1 MKASGTPLAFSLA
14 ILVTGFSPG
23 FAQKTA
29 LLPEIRQ
36 NGAVKQLF
44 VDGKPFIM
52 LSGELHNSTASSV
65 EYLKPVMKNL
75 AALHLNT
82 VIGTVSWELTEPE
95 EGRFD
100 FSLVDSEISEARLR
114 NMRLVLIWFGTYKTA
129 HSSYVPLWVKA
140 DRKRFPPMMLSAHP
154 KHPPFIPLSGL
165 EPGDG
170 GVGALTPLGEETL
183 KADAKAFRALMHHIK
198 EFDPQH
204 TVIMMQVENEPGI
217 MGDSRDRSTL
227 AEAAWTKSV
236 PAELMD
242 YLNHNKEKLLPETKE
257 IWGRNGCKA
266 SGTWAEVFG
275 DDEWADDIF
284 MGYYAGR
291 FTGEVAK
298 AGKAELSLPMFVNGF
313 LAIEG
318 RFPGQYPSGGPVH
331 RLLDIY
337 HAAAPSLDA
346 ISPNLYAPDF
356 KGVSALYARA
366 GNPLLIPET
375 GTNVGNLFWAI
386 GHHAAL
392 GWSPFGALEDMN
404 PDGQIGQAY
413 QILSEIMP
421 ELTQWQAAGK
431 VGALLVTDSDKP
443 DSLSLGG
450 YKIALVQPARRGGP
464 APAPQVTGAGIAAS
478 GPPRP
483 SPNDTRPFAIVVN
496 TAPGEFL
503 LIGANGT
510 PKFTA
515 DSPGPANVAIASKEE
530 GRYEQGK
537 WIRVRRLNG
546 DEITNGLPSSR
557 IGLMKVSLL
566 RFD

>member
-1 MKASGTPLAFSLA
+1 MKASGMPLSLSLA
-14 ILVTGFSPG
+14 ILIWGASPG
-23 FAQKTA
+23 FAQKPA
-29 LLPEIRQ
+29 PLPEIRQ

-52 LSGELHNSTASSV
+52 LSGELHNSTASST
-65 EYLKPVMKNL
+65 EYLKPVLNNL

-100 FSLVDSEISEARLR
+100 FSLVDSEITEARVRNLR
-114 NMRLVLIWFGTYKTA
+114 LALIWFGTYKTA

-140 DRKRFPPMMLSAHP
+140 DRKRFPPMALSAHP
-154 KHPPFIPLSGL
+154 KHPAFIPLSGL

-170 GVGALTPLGEETL
+170 GIGALTPLGEETL
-183 KADAKAFRALMHHIK
+183 KADAKAFRALMHHIR

-217 MGDSRDRSTL
+217 MGDSRDRSAL
-227 AEAAWTKSV
+227 AEAAWAKPV
-236 PAELMD
+236 PGDLMD
-242 YLNHNKEKLLPETKE
+242 YLNRNKATLLPETKE
-257 IWGRNGCKA
+257 IWGRNGSKA

-275 DDEWADDIF
+275 EDEWADDIF

-298 AGKAELSLPMFVNGF
+298 AGKAELNLPMFVNGF

-318 RFPGQYPSGGPVH
+318 RFSGQYPSGGPVH

-337 HAAAPSLDA
+337 HAAAPALDV
-346 ISPNLYAPDF
+346 IGPNLYAPDF

-366 GNPLLIPET
+366 GNPLLVPET
-375 GTNVGNLFWAI
+375 GATAGNLFWAI
-386 GHHAAL
+386 GRHAAL
-392 GWSPFGALEDMN
+392 GWSPFGALEDMS

-413 QILSEIMP
+413 QILSGIMP

-431 VGALLVTDSDKP
+431 VGAILITDSEKP

-450 YKIALVQPARRGGP
+450 YKVSLVQPARRGP
-464 APAPQVTGAGIAAS
+464 APAPPAAGSGPAAP
-478 GPPRP
+478 GPPRT
-483 SPNDTRPFAIVVN
+483 SPNDTRPFAIVIN

-503 LIGANGT
+503 LIGANGA

-530 GRYEQGK
+530 GRFEHGK
-537 WIRVRRLNG
+537 WIRGRRLNG
-546 DEITNGLPSSR
+546 DEITSGLPSPR
-557 IGLMKVSLL
+557 IGLMKISLL